1 MPFIRVKDG
10 RVENGKSGVAN
21 DLFATVADDAP
32 LPESGGAIVSLAR
45 FQRDRETLL
54 ARNAPIG
61 VRLKANESP
70 ELIGADL
77 PRLSVVAVEF
87 PVFRDGR
94 GFSWARMLRTR
105 LGYTGEVRAVGGFL
119 YDQLNYLVRVGFD
132 AFEAP
137 ETFDAAAFE
146 RALHEM
152 TYVYQPS
159 TDGRRTVRELRA
171 SK

>member
-1 MPFIRVKDG
+1 MPFIRV
-10 RVENGKSGVAN
+10 ENGRAARAEDG
-21 DLFATVADDAP
+21 FATVGDDAA
-32 LPESGGAIVSLAR
+32 LPQAGGAIVSLAR
-45 FQRDRETLL
+45 FARDREALL

-61 VRLKANESP
+61 VRLKASESP
-70 ELIGADL
+70 ELIGEDL

-137 ETFDAAAFE
+137 DAFDVAAFE

-171 SK
+171 LK

>member
-1 MPFIRVKDG
+1 MPFMQVKDG
-10 RVENGKSGVAN
+10 KAGSAN
-21 DLFATVADDAP
+21 DIFVAVADDAA
-32 LPESGGAIVSLAR
+32 LPDSGGAIVSLAR
-45 FQRDRETLL
+45 FTRDRETLL

-61 VRLKANESP
+61 IRLKSSESP
-70 ELIGADL
+70 ELIGEDVH
-77 PRLSVVAVEF
+77 RLSVVALEF
-87 PVFRDGR
+87 PAFGDGR

-105 LGYTGEVRAVGGFL
+105 LGFTGEVRAVGGFF

-137 ETFDAAAFE
+137 DHLDPAAFE

-159 TDGRRTVRELRA
+159 ADGRKTIRELRA
-171 SK
+171 TH